1 MSAFYFGPPGAQ
13 LFGYFH
19 EAAGPDRGA
28 VLLCGPWAREYEYAH
43 RAMTRLAELL
53 ADDGHFVL
61 RFDYAGTGD
70 SWGDTTEADLDRWVG
85 DAGTALDE
93 LRALSGRPRVDLV
106 GLRLGGLVASRAAVG
121 RRDVDRMVLWDPL
134 VDGRRWVEE
143 RSWRPVDGG
152 DVELD
157 RTVVRRSFL
166 DELLAVDAG
175 SYPDRIPAQLHVLV
189 TQTPPD
195 EPDPGRAP
203 VVGGVVPTR
212 MAQPPAWEED
222 PVVWA
227 GPIPAAALE
236 YMIQRL
242 RRP

>member
-1 MSAFYFGPPGAQ
+1 MSAFFFGPPRAQ

-53 ADDGHFVL
+53 ADDGHHVL

-70 SWGDTTEADLDRWVG
+70 SWGDTTEADLDRWVD
-85 DAGTALDE
+85 DAGTAMDE
-93 LRALSGRPRVDLV
+93 LRALSGRQRIDLV
-106 GLRLGGLVASRAAVG
+106 GLRLGCLVASRAAVG
-121 RRDVDRMVLWDPL
+121 RHDVDRIVLWDPM

-143 RSWRPVDGG
+143 RSSRPAGTDA
-152 DVELD
+152 VELD
-157 RTVVRRSFL
+157 RTVVRPSFL
-166 DELLAVDAG
+166 DDIVGVDPT
-175 SYPDRIPAQLHVLV
+175 SYPARLPAQLHVLV
-189 TQTPPD
+189 TQTSPD
-195 EPDPGRAP
+195 EPDPGRTP

-236 YMIQRL
+236 YTIQRL